1 MPDKS
6 QDAPHDAYF
15 EDLLVRYLDN
25 QLSPGELAEFQAMLT
40 ADSARCEKLAQWAH
54 QAMLIQE
61 SPQECLMEFMDV
73 YKMLTGSN
81 HCIQDLGIHD

>member
-6 QDAPHDAYF
+6 QETPHDAYF

-40 ADSARCEKLAQWAH
+40 ADSARCEQLAQWAH

-61 SPQECLMEFMDV
+61 SP
-73 YKMLTGSN
+73 
-81 HCIQDLGIHD
+81 